1 MKLKT
6 IAATG
11 LLSLLALPAFA
22 DVTLHLPDQVTL
34 LSVNGAEGKS
44 GLLQFISKSSPES
57 INLPNGNN
65 QIVYEVSKIFNKGS
79 TQGKRYQSSAIV
91 LSFDSADSSLVM
103 EVPPLNSMSAANKFD
118 KSLAINLK
126 DKSGSPLQFTNEL
139 LPINELSF
147 KKNYS
152 SLLSNY
158 NQSKNPSTITTTHS
172 TAASSQHAEP
182 VTANFAAPVSDMT
195 ALKQSFNQMDSKSKQ
210 AFLSWAVQ
218 NIN

>member
-91 LSFDSADSSLVM
+91 LSFNSADSSLVM
-103 EVPPLNSMSAANKFD
+103 EVPPLNSMSAANTFD
-118 KSLAINLK
+118 KKLAINLK

-172 TAASSQHAEP
+172 TAASSQHSEP
-182 VTANFAAPVSDMT
+182 VTANFATPVSDMT

>member
-79 TQGKRYQSSAIV
+79 IQAKRYQSSAIV
-91 LSFDSADSSLVM
+91 LSFNSADSSLVM
-103 EVPPLNSMSAANKFD
+103 EVPPLNSMSAANTFD
-118 KSLAINLK
+118 KNLAINLK

-172 TAASSQHAEP
+172 TAASSQHSEP